1 MTVLR
6 MESAQANDSLAP
18 AKPALGGGSLAQRQ
32 VVAITGLGTIADV
45 RKEIDD
51 VMADMRNFHQA
62 EPDMV
67 MEAVSAHGTRL
78 LEIAIQIGRI
88 EVVHREWKPVRE
100 EADRVLGELKFA
112 FQVASR
118 LVAIRGLDQE
128 FMRGQP
134 G

>member
-1 MTVLR
+1 
-6 MESAQANDSLAP
+6 
-18 AKPALGGGSLAQRQ
+18 
-32 VVAITGLGTIADV
+32 VAITGLGTIADV

>member
-6 MESAQANDSLAP
+6 MESTPPNDSLP
-18 AKPALGGGSLAQRQ
+18 DAKPSLGGALAQRQ
-32 VVAITGLGTIADV
+32 NIAITGLGTLAEV

-51 VMADMRNFHQA
+51 VLADMRNFHQA

-78 LEIAIQIGRI
+78 LEIIIQIGRV

>member
-1 MTVLR
+1 
-6 MESAQANDSLAP
+6 MESAEANGALAGP
-18 AKPALGGGSLAQRQ
+18 KPAQGALAARPQ
-32 VVAITGLGTIADV
+32 VAITGLGTVAQI
-45 RKEIDD
+45 RQEIDD
-51 VMADMRNFHQA
+51 VLADMRNFHQA

-78 LEIAIQIGRI
+78 LEIIIHIGRV
-88 EVVHREWKPVRE
+88 EVMHREWKPIRE

-118 LVAIRGLDQE
+118 IVAIRGLDQE